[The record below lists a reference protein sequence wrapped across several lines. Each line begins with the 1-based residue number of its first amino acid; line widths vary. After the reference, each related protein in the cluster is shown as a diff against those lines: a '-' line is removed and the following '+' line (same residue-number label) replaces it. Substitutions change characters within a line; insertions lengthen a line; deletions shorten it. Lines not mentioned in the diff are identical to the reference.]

1 MNGPAHSG
9 WLNHGLAL
17 VAGALV
23 CVGVVVYWDPFGG
36 CGCAMPPTTDFEFP
50 LHGYFDNYSQH
61 PRLAAALGRTFE
73 EGSSIVLM
81 GSSELTTTDHPA
93 KPVNFFNKELHVP
106 LLALGHAGNQNFS
119 IHAQLLAAGAELANA
134 RLAILVSPS
143 WFVDNSGLKGTELA
157 AFLEYQPSP
166 SLYRIQERIEQG
178 DPLTAPVSA
187 YMAEHEAELG
197 SAQPIAQWITR
208 NASPTGRYL
217 YAFSQPWNAA
227 IIHRTRA
234 EMMKEPVHVDE
245 PMSPRA
251 PVDPID
257 WHARTT
263 EAAAEHLAQCTNN
276 KVFVNDAYYAEHV
289 QGKTRQL
296 EPLAFEKNRELQDFI
311 GLLNFLTAT
320 HAKPYFILQP
330 LNPYVYTNLK
340 EIDPTM
346 ARIRQELDARDFR
359 YFDLW
364 VSDTN
369 HFQPGTL
376 TDVMH
381 LGPLGWYRVDSAM
394 ATYFP

>member
-17 VAGALV
+17 AAGALI
-23 CVGVVVYWDPFGG
+23 CVGVVVHWDPFD
-36 CGCAMPPTTDFEFP
+36 ASHRALAQETDFEFP
-50 LHGYFDNYSQH
+50 LHGYFDNYAQH
-61 PRLAAALGRTFE
+61 PRLAAALERTFE

-93 KPVNFFNKELHVP
+93 KPVNFFNHELHVP
-106 LLALGHAGNQNFS
+106 LLAVGHAGNQSFS
-119 IHAQLLAAGAELANA
+119 IHAQLLATGADLANA

-166 SLYRIQERIEQG
+166 SLYRIQQRIEQG
-178 DPLTAPVSA
+178 DPLTAPLSA

-208 NASPTGRYL
+208 NASSTGRYL

-234 EMMKEPVHVDE
+234 EMMEKPVYAE
-245 PMSPRA
+245 RSRPPRTPEDA
-251 PVDPID
+251 FD

-263 EAAAEHLAQCTNN
+263 AAAAEHLAQCTNN
-276 KVFVNDAYYAEHV
+276 TAFVNDAYYTEHV

-296 EPLAFEKNRELQDFI
+296 QPRAFEQNRELQDLI
-311 GLLNFLTAT
+311 GLLDFLKTT

-340 EIDPTM
+340 DIDPTM
-346 ARIRQELDARDFR
+346 DRIRQELDARNFS
-359 YFDLW
+359 YLDLW
-364 VSDTN
+364 VSDTAR
-369 HFQPGTL
+369 FLPGTL

-394 ATYFP
+394 AAYFP